1 MANKN
6 PIIDAFIV
14 NARIPAVLPQRKALI
29 IGQSNDADITS
40 GVLYTEIL
48 NDKVVIKA
56 QFGGNENLTK
66 SILAFR
72 ENNPV
77 NRLDVIPLNDNGV
90 NYAGGLVVFTGSAA
104 EENGTLKI
112 SIGSSY
118 FNKYEVSVS
127 KDDTPTEIGD
137 ALEALITA
145 DDLAWVSGVNTA
157 GSVALTANNAGTV
170 GNDIGIRV
178 EGEIAG
184 ITSTITAMTAGSTDP
199 VLTSLFDVIAKERYD
214 VIIAPLY
221 VQSVLAT
228 ELDSRFNPSNTI
240 LDGIGYFCEMETATN
255 QGTSLDAIATRNI
268 NYECNKKINDADL
281 KGGAILEQPTVI
293 AARKGAFRILKR
305 TQDANIARYM
315 QNGLTSG
322 GVPLN
327 SIPYF
332 NTEIAELPVI
342 PTGKEYSDLEIAT
355 LEGKGGSVMTNNDTK
370 TKIIMNKEFV
380 VDVSITPNNRVQRE
394 DLIREVRETRFFRN
408 KLRYVQSRLVSDGQE
423 KDGQPDVSPS
433 SYKADALGDWK
444 FFVKQSLVRTKLEN
458 GESAKQLFI
467 DTIESSFTIN
477 YSTGTI
483 TNDFLVSEVVA
494 LDKIIERI
502 IPDFQ

>member
-1 MANKN
+1 MAQKN
-6 PIIDAFIV
+6 PIVQANIV
-14 NARIPAVLPQRKALI
+14 NARIPAVLPLRKALI

-40 GVLYTEIL
+40 GNLYTEIQ
-48 NDKVVIKA
+48 NDEVVIKA
-56 QFGGNENLTK
+56 KFGGTDNLVK

-72 ENNPV
+72 ENNSV
-77 NRLDVIPLNDNGV
+77 NRLDVIPLNDNGS
-90 NYAGGLVVFTGSAA
+90 NYAGGLVVFTGTSA

-127 KDDTPTEIGD
+127 KGDTPTVIGD

-145 DDLAWVSGVNTA
+145 DDLAWVSGVNTT

-170 GNDIGIRV
+170 GDDIGLRV
-178 EGEIAG
+178 EGEVAG
-184 ITSTITAMTAGSTDP
+184 ITTTLTAMTGGSTDP

-221 VQSVLAT
+221 VQSALAT
-228 ELDSRFNPSNTI
+228 ELDLRFNPTNNI
-240 LDGIGYFCEMETATN
+240 LDGIGFVCENATATN
-255 QGTSLDAIATRNI
+255 LGTSLDAIATRNI
-268 NYECNKKINDADL
+268 NYECNGLRDDADL
-281 KGGAILEQPTVI
+281 KGGRILEQPTVI
-293 AARKGAFRILKR
+293 ASRKGAFRILKR

-332 NTEIAELPVI
+332 NTEIIELPVI
-342 PTGKEYSDLEIAT
+342 PTGKEFSDLEIIT

-370 TKIIMNKEFV
+370 TKIILNKEYV

-408 KLRYVQSRLVSDGQE
+408 KQRYIQSRLVSDGQE

-444 FFVKQSLVRTKLEN
+444 FFVKNSLVRTLLAN
-458 GESAKQLFI
+458 GESAKKLFI
-467 DTIESSFTIN
+467 DTINSSFTIN
-477 YSTGTI
+477 FSTGTI